1 MVPGWKI
8 RMMADWIFRSFWNS
22 RSQVLDKATE
32 MIEKHIDDE
41 VNQDFSDEI
50 ESINKEIQKQNDR
63 LKNLV
68 EMRMDGEISKD
79 IFSKKK
85 QDIEDR
91 IACLDTK
98 LREYAV
104 DELPETEDT
113 QDRLKVLQELME
125 KNFDFSGQEVPEE
138 IVDAF
143 VDSIIVHKDYFE
155 WNLKLAE
162 KPVCC
167 NVEGNK
173 RKSKVISTE
182 QSYVGGAQHRQC

>member
-1 MVPGWKI
+1 
-8 RMMADWIFRSFWNS
+8 
-22 RSQVLDKATE
+22 
-32 MIEKHIDDE
+32 
-41 VNQDFSDEI
+41 
-50 ESINKEIQKQNDR
+50 

-68 EMRMDGEISKD
+68 EMRMDGEISKE
-79 IFSKKK
+79 IFSEKK
-85 QDIEDR
+85 QDIEER
-91 IACLDTK
+91 ITRLEAE

-104 DELPETEDT
+104 DEMPDTEDT

-155 WNLKLAE
+155 WNLKLADE
-162 KPVCC
+162 PVCC

-173 RKSKVISTE
+173 RKSRVIPTE
-182 QSYVGGAQHRQC
+182 QSYVGGAQHRQY